1 MLDIKNRWVRLS
13 AGFAA
18 ATVLLWAS
26 GIAPQAYN
34 LIQGN
39 GTPATKGST
48 LNFNNT
54 PSVTWVCSTTGIV
67 TSCSATASGSG
78 GSGGGIVTYSSG
90 SAINP
95 AGTQFVAIG
104 GGGQSSTAESDVR
117 IGAPSAATISAMFVN
132 LDLAAGLGNSIAF
145 TWRKAGASQ
154 TLTCTISGA
163 VATTCS
169 DTTHSFTVAQGDLI
183 DIQMVTTGT
192 VLVAPGL
199 TIATAYGTTGTA
211 GYLTVENNGSPLPQ
225 EPVLN
230 LINGTN
236 TTYACA
242 DNPGNTSTDCKVN
255 SSGGGGS
262 FSVNGFYLND
272 GTNNY
277 ISPTNQIAT
286 LPSAGAYSW
295 VNQGSATETTV
306 QNALVV
312 HAPAANTGISL
323 NMRRSPI
330 STTTTL
336 TSAFVCSY
344 AMNDTEATG
353 CVIGFYEAGSGK
365 AEGFQIVQGFV
376 QVNRFAS
383 PTSFGANVL
392 NANKAGSTTQV
403 VWVRLTI
410 TGGVITFYY
419 SLDGVNFA
427 FAYSEASNAFFN
439 TAPDNWF
446 YGVDVQGP
454 TNDAF
459 TTLLSWKAVP

>member
-286 LPSAGAYSW
+286 LPSAGSYSW
-295 VNQGSATETTV
+295 VNQSSATETSV
-306 QNALVV
+306 QNALVL
-312 HAPAANTGISL
+312 HAPAASTGFNM
-323 NMRRSPI
+323 NMRISPI
-330 STTTTL
+330 STNTTL
-336 TSAFVCSY
+336 TGALICSY
-344 AMNDTEATG
+344 AISNESSS
-353 CVIGFYEAGSGK
+353 CIVGFYEVASGR
-365 AEGFQIVQGFV
+365 AIGFQISQGFF
-376 QVNRFAS
+376 QVNRFLS
-383 PTSFGANVL
+383 PTAFGSNVF
-392 NANKAGSTTQV
+392 NASLPGGTTQV
-403 VWVRLTI
+403 IWFRLTI
-410 TGGVITFYY
+410 GVSTLAFSY
-419 SLDGVNFA
+419 SYDGVNFP
-427 FAYSEASNAFFN
+427 FAYSETFSFFSV
-439 TAPDNWF
+439 APDNWF
-446 YGVDVQGP
+446 YAVNVAGG
-454 TNDAF
+454 TNDAYS
-459 TTLLSWKAVP
+459 TLLSWKAAP